1 MTYGEAYLEGW
12 KNIFNYEG
20 VSNRFEVLVVYDW

>member
-20 VSNRFEVLVVYDW
+20 VSIASSSGRL